1 MSKKE
6 VSIIPVKA
14 KRIILLVVAA
24 IIVAGIIY
32 GALFLFTRSKNN
44 ITKAGGMTPQMIR
57 EVGQLVS
64 LEFGY
69 KDVIV
74 IDEPEEFLLFGLWD
88 VDPGEHILIVQYNG
102 IIKLGI
108 DCENLLINVRN
119 PVIEGEKKI
128 IEITLP
134 EIIVIAHETSDFE
147 TVFDKGIF
155 TKKSVSYS
163 TYFDVFNERRQQYTD
178 ESLIA
183 LNAQALRSA
192 KAQLEKIVLF
202 SPEIRDNYVIEWY
215 G

>member
-14 KRIILLVVAA
+14 KRITLLVVAA

-44 ITKAGGMTPQMIR
+44 ITKAGGMTPQLIR

-64 LEFGY
+64 LEFSY

-74 IDEPEEFLLFGLWD
+74 IDEPEEFLLFGIWD
-88 VDPGEHILIVQYNG
+88 IDPGEHILIVQYNG
-102 IIKLGI
+102 TIKLGI

-134 EIIVIAHETSDFE
+134 EVIVIASETSDFE

-163 TYFDVFNERRQQYTD
+163 TYFNVFNERRQQYTD

-183 LNAQALRSA
+183 LNAQALKSA